1 MPIMAN
7 SRNVFTFLKEVLP
20 IYRVILTCTK
30 IELIDSFI
38 ACINNAAK
46 ETFSQDQFSVR
57 VLNVF
62 LEEVMP
68 VLNMVK
74 ANYCHTVLPPVKAEE
89 CSVYVR
95 PSMLTSLPPAISDD
109 DGDDDHDTIEEDID
123 NKIEIQTMKIQTQPA
138 EVPDVGD
145 DFHFDFD
152 FEDQ

>member
-1 MPIMAN
+1 MAN

-38 ACINNAAK
+38 ACINNAK

-109 DGDDDHDTIEEDID
+109 DDDEATIEEDFD
-123 NKIEIQTMKIQTQPA
+123 DEADVQTIKIQIQLA
-138 EVPDVGD
+138 EVSDAD
-145 DFHFDFD
+145 DFDFD

>member
-1 MPIMAN
+1 MAN
-7 SRNVFTFLKEVLP
+7 SRNVFAFLKEVLP

-38 ACINNAAK
+38 ACINNAK

-109 DGDDDHDTIEEDID
+109 DDEATIEEDFD
-123 NKIEIQTMKIQTQPA
+123 DEADVQTIKIQIQLA
-138 EVPDVGD
+138 EVSDAD
-145 DFHFDFD
+145 DFDFDFD

>member
-1 MPIMAN
+1 MAN
-7 SRNVFTFLKEVLP
+7 SRNVFAFLKEVLP

-38 ACINNAAK
+38 ACINNAK

-109 DGDDDHDTIEEDID
+109 DDDEATIEEDFD
-123 NKIEIQTMKIQTQPA
+123 DEADVQTIKIQIQLA
-138 EVPDVGD
+138 EVSDAD
-145 DFHFDFD
+145 DFDFDFD

>member
-1 MPIMAN
+1 MAN
-7 SRNVFTFLKEVLP
+7 SRNVFAFLKEVLP

-38 ACINNAAK
+38 ACINNAK
-46 ETFSQDQFSVR
+46 ETFSQDPFSVR

-109 DGDDDHDTIEEDID
+109 DDDDDTVEEDFD
-123 NKIEIQTMKIQTQPA
+123 DEADVQTIKIQIQLA
-138 EVPDVGD
+138 EVSDAD
-145 DFHFDFD
+145 DFDFDFD